1 MNTNL
6 IESAF
11 FDSYFVAPKS
21 INMKNLSYVFGF
33 NETTATANPSTISL
47 HNLVDRLMDS
57 FIPLAVAKN
66 SFIVNDIDAAF
77 DIQADEQ
84 VLAFVVGNLLSNVI
98 SSSKSVCIR
107 VEAIRK
113 ENGIQLKVRNNGAFF
128 YSTVAHSFAPVLEA
142 AKQLGGSIN
151 IYNQKNEG
159 TVITFSMAA

>member
-1 MNTNL
+1 
-6 IESAF
+6 
-11 FDSYFVAPKS
+11 
-21 INMKNLSYVFGF
+21 MKNLSYVFGPS
-33 NETTATANPSTISL
+33 ETKTVANPTTSISL

-57 FIPLAVAKN
+57 FIPQAVAKN
-66 SFIVNDIDAAF
+66 SLIINDVNADF

-107 VEAIRK
+107 VEAVRK
-113 ENGIQLKVRNNGAFF
+113 ENGIHVRVRNNGAFF